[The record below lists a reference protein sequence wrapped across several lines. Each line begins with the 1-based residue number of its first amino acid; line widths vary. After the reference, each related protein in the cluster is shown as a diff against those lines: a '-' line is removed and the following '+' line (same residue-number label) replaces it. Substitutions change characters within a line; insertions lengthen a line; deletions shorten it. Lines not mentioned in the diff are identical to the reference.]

1 MIGYPLDK
9 LRKEVAYI
17 AYFFHWDPDSILNLD
32 HQSRKQWVNEIAAIN
47 LRMNGEE

>member
-17 AYFFHWDPDSILNLD
+17 AYFFHWDIDSILNLD
-32 HQSRKQWVNEIAAIN
+32 HIQRNQWVSEIAAIN
-47 LRMNGEE
+47 TRINQE